1 MKVIE
6 QRYYKQFNAL
16 DTLLAQMNNTASAL
30 DGWLTQNKQRD

>member
-16 DTLLAQMNNTASAL
+16 DTLLAQMNTTATSL
-30 DGWLTQNKQRD
+30 DSWLTQNKKD